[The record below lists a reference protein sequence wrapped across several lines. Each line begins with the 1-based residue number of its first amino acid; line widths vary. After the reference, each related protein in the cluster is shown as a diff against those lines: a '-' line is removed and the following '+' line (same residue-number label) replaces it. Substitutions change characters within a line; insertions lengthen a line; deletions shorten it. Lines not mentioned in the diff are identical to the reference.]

1 MAMLPERSMVL
12 TLVAGVLAAGCI
24 GPASD
29 IPDPKSQ
36 AVADVASDEFKKGH
50 LREAL
55 AKVNEALELD
65 RGNHEAA
72 LLGAHIYLAFCA
84 RDASSSDCRF
94 DDAERLARLAV
105 DKAPDYREAKNSLGV
120 ILVHQKKYE
129 DAIAVLKPLSEDIL
143 YSSPQM
149 AWGNLGWAYLE
160 SEQLDLAIDAL
171 RRSVAAQAAFCVGNH
186 RLGLAY
192 ERKGDLQAAKAAFT
206 RALETERPECQRI
219 QEAWEGR
226 ARVSER
232 LGLIEDA
239 RRDSK
244 QCAKM
249 SSGSPSGARC
259 GSLLASL
266 PVASAPAESTEAGPP
281 AEGS

>member
-1 MAMLPERSMVL
+1 MLPERSMVL
-12 TLVAGVLAAGCI
+12 TLVAGVFAAGCI

-72 LLGAHIYLAFCA
+72 LLGAHVYLAFCA
-84 RDASSSDCRF
+84 RDAGSSDCRF

-120 ILVHQKKYE
+120 ILVHQKKYDE
-129 DAIAVLKPLSEDIL
+129 AVAVLKPLSEDIL

-160 SEQLDLAIDAL
+160 SEQVDLAIDAL

-192 ERKGDLQAAKAAFT
+192 ERKGDLQAAKA
-206 RALETERPECQRI
+206 
-219 QEAWEGR
+219 EAWEGR

-249 SSGSPSGARC
+249 SSVSPSGARC

-266 PVASAPAESTEAGPP
+266 PVASASD
-281 AEGS
+281 EGADVEPSSEGG